1 MYLQHFEI
9 NDYPFRLTPDTDYL
23 YMSPAHSRAKAYM
36 DYAIFN
42 RVGLVV
48 ITGEIGSGKTTLI
61 KKILSELDEKK
72 ILVAKIFQTQL
83 DDIQILQF
91 ILLEFGINPFNKK
104 KVELLDL
111 INKYLVERHKE
122 GKQTLLIIDDAQN
135 LTIRAL
141 KELVLLSGIE
151 TQKEKMLHIIL
162 VGQPELNVALETPDM
177 EHLLQRVSLRY
188 HVRPLTKNETFDY
201 IKFRLKVAGGDSRK
215 IFESDVMSSIYEC
228 SRGIPRLINTLCDN
242 SMTIAYADDKKRID
256 KKLFDDVLL
265 ELQWNK
271 DFSSNKCPSVNNINS
286 EISKNNL
293 NEKNILSSDFQNES
307 RELSNITKQLTR
319 IANALEKNNISSSA
333 ITKTL
338 NPGTSGKSVAK
349 KKGIVKKVNAK

>member
-9 NDYPFRLTPDTDYL
+9 NDYPFRLTHDTDYL
-23 YMSPAHSRAKAYM
+23 YMSPVHSRAKAYM

-48 ITGEIGSGKTTLI
+48 ITGEIGSGKTMLI

-72 ILVAKIFQTQL
+72 VVVAKIFQTQL

-91 ILLEFGINPFNKK
+91 ILLEFGLNPFNKK

-111 INKYLVERHKE
+111 MNKYMVERHKE

-141 KELVLLSGIE
+141 KELVLLSGVE

-201 IKFRLKVAGGDSRK
+201 IKFRLKVAGAYSRK
-215 IFESDVMSSIYEC
+215 IFESDVMNSIYEC
-228 SRGIPRLINTLCDN
+228 SGGVPRLINTLCDN
-242 SMTIAYADDKKRID
+242 SMTIAYADNKKCID
-256 KKLFDDVLL
+256 KNVFDDVLL

-271 DFSSNKCPSVNNINS
+271 DFSSNKRPGVDNINS
-286 EISKNNL
+286 EKSKNNL
-293 NEKNILSSDFQNES
+293 NEKNILSSDFQSES
-307 RELSNITKQLTR
+307 SELSNITKQLTR
-319 IANALEKNNISSSA
+319 IANALEKNNMSSA

-338 NPGTSGKSVAK
+338 NPSKATGKSVAEKRKLLK
-349 KKGIVKKVNAK
+349 K

>member
-9 NDYPFRLTPDTDYL
+9 NDHPFRLTPDTDYL
-23 YMSPAHSRAKAYM
+23 YMSPVHSRAKAYM

-61 KKILSELDEKK
+61 KKILSEIDEKK
-72 ILVAKIFQTQL
+72 VVVAKIFQTQL
-83 DDIQILQF
+83 DDVQVLQF
-91 ILLEFGINPFNKK
+91 ILLEFGLNPFNKN

-111 INKYLVERHKE
+111 ISKHLVESHIE
-122 GKQTLLIIDDAQN
+122 GKQILLIIDDAQN
-135 LTIRAL
+135 LTMRAL

-162 VGQPELNVALETPDM
+162 VGQPELNVALDTPDM

-215 IFESDVMSSIYEC
+215 IFESDVINSVYEC
-228 SRGIPRLINTLCDN
+228 SGGIPRLINTLCDN

-256 KKLFDDVLL
+256 KSVFDDVLL

-271 DFSSNKCPSVNNINS
+271 DFSSNKYPSVNNINS
-286 EISKNNL
+286 VAGENNL
-293 NEKNILSSDFQNES
+293 NNNISPSDSQNES

-333 ITKTL
+333 ITKAL
-338 NPGTSGKSVAK
+338 SLGASGKSVAEK
-349 KKGIVKKVNAK
+349 KKIVKKVSAK